1 MEKKLLFH
9 GDGNDAQKHIDD
21 CKIKGCK
28 TCQTLKEFLKRLHE
42 EDADEENHEV
52 KNE

>member
-21 CKIKGCK
+21 CKIKRQRGG
-28 TCQTLKEFLKRLHE
+28 R
-42 EDADEENHEV
+42 
-52 KNE
+52 